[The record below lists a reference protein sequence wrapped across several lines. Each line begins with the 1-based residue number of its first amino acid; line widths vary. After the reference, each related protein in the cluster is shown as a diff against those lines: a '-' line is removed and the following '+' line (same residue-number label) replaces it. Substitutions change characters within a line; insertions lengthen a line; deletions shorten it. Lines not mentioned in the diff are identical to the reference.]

1 MIFVLFADLRVFK
14 KSEHVKYIYELST
27 KNKQITA
34 KCHSLLIAL

>member
-27 KNKQITA
+27 KK
-34 KCHSLLIAL
+34 KKK